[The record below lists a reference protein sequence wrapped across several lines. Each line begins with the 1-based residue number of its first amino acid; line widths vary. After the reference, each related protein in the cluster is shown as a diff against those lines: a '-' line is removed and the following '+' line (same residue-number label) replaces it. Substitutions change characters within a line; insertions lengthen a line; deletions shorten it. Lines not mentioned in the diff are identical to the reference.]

1 MIIGSKLIEFTK
13 IHVYL
18 AICLDFS
25 DNALSISEKNKVDA
39 DNYHYFSYD
48 NKYGTAGVAATMRLF
63 ANSDALGSVCWRNQR
78 ERTAISEWLNDEA
91 TTALVIYLK
100 ID

>member
-1 MIIGSKLIEFTK
+1 MARNSLNSLRFMFTLLFAS
-13 IHVYL
+13 I
-18 AICLDFS
+18 FS
-25 DNALSISEKNKVDA
+25 NRALSISEKNKVDA

-48 NKYGTAGVAATMRLF
+48 NKDGTAGVAATMRLF

-100 ID
+100 K